1 MLYVQG
7 LRKEVIILFVDI
19 CGIDDHHC
27 LNVLFIF
34 SLHSWSY
41 TTIHYIIIIKE
52 CYGDSTGNDG
62 GYWACYDGSL
72 EMPVPSQGHY
82 GFHSFP
88 LVDWFS
94 LFI

>member
-1 MLYVQG
+1 MKRTFKQWG
-7 LRKEVIILFVDI
+7 VINSTNINKKNNHLFPQILER
-19 CGIDDHHC
+19 
-27 LNVLFIF
+27 
-34 SLHSWSY
+34 SY

-82 GFHSFP
+82 GFHS
-88 LVDWFS
+88 
-94 LFI
+94 